1 MICSIFLDL
10 GSLYAVLM
18 MVSNEYIRL
27 VGVPGFHLDSQPFT
41 RRCLVTD
48 QIGPCQIKQTGGS
61 LSKEIQERLLHKKK
75 IIKILR
81 PEDQTCSRKKSR
93 FLQLFLRILSSLK
106 IFKSCQSKSIYLLN
120 WTQLISADLSF
131 HILGILLNV
140 NLGGFGF
147 NVSFSKR
154 AVQMLVRNIG

>member
-1 MICSIFLDL
+1 MKKLGCLWGWWIISLLSQHSVMDSEVMVKIRHLGGWWIVLRRLQDSI
-10 GSLYAVLM
+10 
-18 MVSNEYIRL
+18 
-27 VGVPGFHLDSQPFT
+27 
-41 RRCLVTD
+41 
-48 QIGPCQIKQTGGS
+48 
-61 LSKEIQERLLHKKK
+61 
-75 IIKILR
+75 
-81 PEDQTCSRKKSR
+81 CSRKKCR

-154 AVQMLVRNIG
+154 AVQMFVRNIG